1 MNNIVII
8 DNDYIY
14 TIEKEPYESDEN
26 TYKRGWYIINNYNKI
41 KNMNELIS
49 RSIMVLNENKNNM
62 KFSQIL
68 I

>member
-8 DNDYIY
+8 HNDYIY
-14 TIEKEPYESDEN
+14 IIEKEPYESDEN
-26 TYKRGWYIINNYNKI
+26 TYNRGWYIINNYDKI

-62 KFSQIL
+62 KFS
-68 I
+68 

>member
-8 DNDYIY
+8 HNDYIY

-26 TYKRGWYIINNYNKI
+26 TYNRGWYIIKNYDKI
-41 KNMNELIS
+41 KNINELIS

-62 KFSQIL
+62 KF
-68 I
+68 